1 MNILYTESSS
11 NIGGQELQSLLQME
25 ILKKQGHSV
34 LLACREKSRISVE
47 AEKRKIDIVFIPF
60 RNSIHLSS
68 VIKLLLV
75 IDSFQPEVVICH
87 SGHDSNIAGITRL
100 ITGRR
105 RFQIIR
111 QKTYLTQ
118 KTRVFSLN
126 NLTDHIIVPGTAM
139 KDYLESAGVHTPV
152 TVIPPGFDFQKMRDE
167 SVIPLPE
174 HVQRWLAADHNT
186 PVIVQVGMLRAEK
199 GHEFMLKLLF
209 QLKNEGKHFRWLI
222 VGGGCD
228 ENETALLAMAKS
240 LGMQNDILLTGF
252 ISPVSA
258 VYKNAS
264 LLVMPSV
271 NEPFGMTVVEASA
284 FSVPVIANQTGGISD
299 IIKNNQTGR
308 LLPTHSADE
317 WIKALH
323 DFFNRP
329 DHYSNMADL
338 AKSDMEKRFDISQ
351 TVLNIIK
358 LCESKSEL

>member
-11 NIGGQELQSLLQME
+11 NIGGQELQSLLQLE
-25 ILKKQGHSV
+25 TLKKQGHSV

-75 IDSFQPEVVICH
+75 INSFKPDAVICH
-87 SGHDSNIAGITRL
+87 SGHDSNIVGLTRL

-118 KTRVFSLN
+118 KTGTFSLN
-126 NLTDHIIVPGTAM
+126 KLIDHIIVPGTAM
-139 KDYLESAGVHTPV
+139 KDDLESAGVHTPV
-152 TVIPPGFDFQKMRDE
+152 TVIPPGFDFRKMRDE
-167 SVIPLPE
+167 SATPLPE
-174 HVQRWLAADHNT
+174 HVQRWLAADHKT
-186 PVIVQVGMLRAEK
+186 PVIAQVGMLRAEK

-209 QLKNEGKHFRWLI
+209 QLKNEGRQFRWLI
-222 VGGGCD
+222 VGGGRD
-228 ENETALLAMAKS
+228 DNEMALLAMARS

-264 LLVMPSV
+264 LLVMPSI
-271 NEPFGMTVVEASA
+271 NEPFGMTVAEASA
-284 FSVPVIANQTGGISD
+284 FSVPVIANQTGGIPD

-308 LLPTHSADE
+308 LVPSHSSDE

-329 DHYSNMADL
+329 GHYRSMADL
-338 AKSDMEKRFDISQ
+338 AKSDVEKRFDISQ
-351 TVLNIIK
+351 TVFDIIK
-358 LCESKSEL
+358 LCENKSVL